1 MVLHSLNAITCNAIN
16 CLIEPTIYCY
26 QPFNV
31 ICYQQFNVNNRLML
45 STFSQIRLTLIYER
59 INETLLSSYNLVT
72 FISFNVIFKIQSDW
86 LVASIQTYIFAKE
99 GLLLWDPFLSPIS
112 LGLIDFLA

>member
-1 MVLHSLNAITCNAIN
+1 MRSRVMLSIVKLSQLFIVIN
-16 CLIEPTIYCY
+16 RLMLY
-26 QPFNV
+26 V
-31 ICYQQFNVNNRLML
+31 IKRLML

-86 LVASIQTYIFAKE
+86 LVATIQTYIFAKE